1 MNRLEA
7 FDYELSLI
15 KNEDLRE
22 FTEYV
27 LKRVDIRFFVAPSS
41 SSGEHHPEEDNEV
54 GDCYYTGDSWHID
67 KFGGLVTHTR
77 KVVDLAIE
85 AARRYKNINPDN
97 AIVAAILHD
106 VAKSGVEWTSNK
118 TLKYHGELTGLW
130 IWGLYKEYRKIP
142 YIAVSYLEDDMKDIC
157 GAIFAH
163 YGKWS
168 PSREIFNWDDDVLEN
183 VLQEADYYASRKNV
197 SVEL

>member
-22 FTEYV
+22 FTEHV
-27 LKRVDIRFFVAPSS
+27 LERVDIRFFVAPSS

-54 GDCYYTGDSWHID
+54 GDCYWTGDSWHID

-77 KVVDLAIE
+77 KTVALAID
-85 AARRYKNINPDN
+85 AARRYENINPDD

-106 VAKSGVEWTSNK
+106 VAKSGVEWTSDK
-118 TLKYHGELTGLW
+118 TLKYHGELAALW
-130 IWGLYKEYRKIP
+130 IWGLWEKYR
-142 YIAVSYLEDDMKDIC
+142 VSYLLEDRIKGIC
-157 GAIFAH
+157 SAIYCH

-168 PSREIFNWDDDVLEN
+168 PTYAMFYWADKEDVYDNLDLI
-183 VLQEADYYASRKNV
+183 LQEADYYASRKNV